1 MEVVVALVALGT
13 GSSHRRL
20 QAEVHDVICT
30 GGGRYRVS
38 AGKQAHQTTASYAG
52 PPTDHAREQQVHAQW

>member
-13 GSSHRRL
+13 APSHRRM

-30 GGGRYRVS
+30 GDRRYRVS
-38 AGKQAHQTTASYAG
+38 AGEQTHQTAASYAG
-52 PPTDHAREQQVHAQW
+52 PPTDHAREQQLHAQ